1 MQNLFDFSGFIFDLD
16 GTLLDSLWV
25 WRQVDII
32 SLKRRGFDVPED
44 YAQAIA
50 HLSFAE
56 AAQYTINR
64 FHLAESPQVLMEEW
78 YAMAVTEYRDH
89 VMLKPH
95 VRTFLEK
102 VHSQKIPMAAA
113 TASDY
118 TLITPTLKRLG
129 VFDMFQSVTTI
140 QEVTR
145 DKSFPDIYLLAAERL
160 GVAPEQCVVYEDIL
174 LGIQSAKSAGFYT
187 VGVEE
192 PFSLP
197 NREKIKQTADRYIE
211 SFADLL

>member
-1 MQNLFDFSGFIFDLD
+1 
-16 GTLLDSLWV
+16 
-25 WRQVDII
+25 
-32 SLKRRGFDVPED
+32 
-44 YAQAIA
+44 
-50 HLSFAE
+50 
-56 AAQYTINR
+56 
-64 FHLAESPQVLMEEW
+64 
-78 YAMAVTEYRDH
+78 
-89 VMLKPH
+89 
-95 VRTFLEK
+95 
-102 VHSQKIPMAAA
+102 MAAA

-129 VFDMFQSVTTI
+129 VFDLFQSVTTI

-197 NREKIKQTADRYIE
+197 NREKIKQTADRTLNLLQICYKKCWAMLPSIFILK
-211 SFADLL
+211 SYDLVFRSKNAQSAKGCRPLRFVHHAS

>member
-1 MQNLFDFSGFIFDLD
+1 M
-16 GTLLDSLWV
+16 
-25 WRQVDII
+25 
-32 SLKRRGFDVPED
+32 
-44 YAQAIA
+44 
-50 HLSFAE
+50 
-56 AAQYTINR
+56 
-64 FHLAESPQVLMEEW
+64 
-78 YAMAVTEYRDH
+78 
-89 VMLKPH
+89 
-95 VRTFLEK
+95 
-102 VHSQKIPMAAA
+102 
-113 TASDY
+113 
-118 TLITPTLKRLG
+118 
-129 VFDMFQSVTTI
+129 
-140 QEVTR
+140 TR

>member
-25 WRQVDII
+25 WRQVDIV
-32 SLKRRGFDVPED
+32 SLKRRGYEVPKD

-50 HLSFAE
+50 HLSFAD
-56 AAQYTINR
+56 AAQYTIDR
-64 FHLAESPQVLMEEW
+64 FHLSESPKALMDEW
-78 YAMAVTEYRDH
+78 YGMAVTEYRDN

-95 VRTFLEK
+95 VREFLEK
-102 VHSQKIPMAAA
+102 VHTLGIPMAAA

-129 VFDMFQSVTTI
+129 VFDLFQSVTTI

-160 GVAPEQCVVYEDIL
+160 GVAPQNCVICEDIL
-174 LGIQSAKSAGFYT
+174 AGIQSAKSAGFYT

-197 NREKIKQTADRYIE
+197 NREKIKQVAHMYIE

>member
-32 SLKRRGFDVPED
+32 SLKRRGIDVPDD

-56 AAQYTINR
+56 AAQYTIDR
-64 FHLAESPQVLMEEW
+64 FHLTESSKLLMEEW

-95 VRTFLEK
+95 VRAFLEK
-102 VHSQKIPMAAA
+102 AHTYQIPMAAA

-129 VFDMFQSVTTI
+129 VFDLFQSVTTI

-160 GVAPEQCVVYEDIL
+160 GVSPAKCVVYEDIL
-174 LGIQSAKSAGFYT
+174 LGIQSAKSVGFYT

-197 NREKIKQTADRYIE
+197 NREKIKQTAHRYIE

>member
-25 WRQVDII
+25 WRQVDIV
-32 SLKRRGFDVPED
+32 SLKRRGYDVPDD

-56 AAQYTINR
+56 AAQYTIDR
-64 FHLAESPQVLMEEW
+64 FHLSESPEALMEEW
-78 YAMAVTEYRDH
+78 YGMAVTEYRDN

-95 VRTFLEK
+95 VREFLEK
-102 VHSQKIPMAAA
+102 VHAHNIPMAAA

-129 VFDMFQSVTTI
+129 VFDLFQSVTTI

-160 GVAPEQCVVYEDIL
+160 GVAPNKCVVCEDIL
-174 LGIQSAKSAGFYT
+174 LGIQSAKSAEFYT

-197 NREKIKQTADRYIE
+197 NREKIKQAADMYIE
-211 SFADLL
+211 SFAELL

>member
-1 MQNLFDFSGFIFDLD
+1 MRNLSDFSGFIFDLD

-25 WRQVDII
+25 WREVDII
-32 SLKRRGFDVPED
+32 SLKRRGHDVPED

-50 HLSFAE
+50 HLSFAD
-56 AAQYTINR
+56 AAKYTIER
-64 FHLAESPQVLMEEW
+64 FQLSETPEALMDEW
-78 YAMAVTEYRDH
+78 YTMAKAEYRDN
-89 VMLKPH
+89 VMLKPY
-95 VRTFLEK
+95 VREFLEK
-102 VHSQKIPMAAA
+102 VHAQGIPMAAA
-113 TASDY
+113 TASEH

-129 VFDMFQSVTTI
+129 VFDLFQNVTTI

-160 GVAPEQCVVYEDIL
+160 GVAPENCVVSEDIL
-174 LGIQSAKSAGFYT
+174 AGIQSAKSAGFYT
-187 VGVEE
+187 IGVEE

-211 SFADLL
+211 SFAELL

>member
-1 MQNLFDFSGFIFDLD
+1 MTSQGLSL
-16 GTLLDSLWV
+16 TLTEHCWIPYGYGVRS
-25 WRQVDII
+25 I
-32 SLKRRGFDVPED
+32 SFPSSAAAFDVPED

>member
-32 SLKRRGFDVPED
+32 SLKRRGIDVPDD

-56 AAQYTINR
+56 AAQYTIDR
-64 FHLAESPQVLMEEW
+64 FHLTESPKVLMEEW

-89 VMLKPH
+89 VMLKPD
-95 VRTFLEK
+95 VRAFLEK
-102 VHSQKIPMAAA
+102 AHTYQIPMAAA

-129 VFDMFQSVTTI
+129 VFDLFQSVTTI

-160 GVAPEQCVVYEDIL
+160 GVPPEKCVVYEDIL

-197 NREKIKQTADRYIE
+197 NREKIKQTAHRYIE